1 MELLPGLGGTRPGL
15 GRTTKQQLERS
26 EKARRATAARLRENE
41 QALAAATRRLNNA
54 LAAVAARD
62 ATIQARERELREVR
76 NSQLLPEPVP
86 REPSEIATRRAD
98 PVDSFLEATGLSHH
112 LETFR
117 REEIDLDILR
127 DVEIE
132 DLQYLGLGDDE
143 CRRFVAARDANF

>member
-1 MELLPGLGGTRPGL
+1 LVWMTDYGATLIWELIYFTQPTREGTEVHFWAF
-15 GRTTKQQLERS
+15 GR
-26 EKARRATAARLRENE
+26 
-41 QALAAATRRLNNA
+41 
-54 LAAVAARD
+54 
-62 ATIQARERELREVR
+62 
-76 NSQLLPEPVP
+76 P
-86 REPSEIATRRAD
+86 REFHTFR
-98 PVDSFLEATGLSHH
+98 LH